1 MLKRTGG
8 ITAVLGETFLLMWI
22 SLVAQLR
29 IASHCRCPDLFENC
43 QLGFQF
49 ASHASMYPLLRLAF
63 PSD

>member
-29 IASHCRCPDLFENC
+29 MACHCRCPDLSENC
-43 QLGFQF
+43 QLRFQF
-49 ASHASMYPLLRLAF
+49 TSHGSVCPLLRLAL
-63 PSD
+63 PSE